1 MEFCNTI
8 VDSLIP
14 MPQFFEATSGR
25 EYLIKDGCRAVI
37 SVAEP
42 IGVKEKAEEYIQWDP
57 VESTREEIRKLLT
70 EEKWDELRNLILNR
84 LAFGTAGN
92 C

>member
-42 IGVKEKAEEYIQWDP
+42 IGVKERLCHNKWLIFD
-57 VESTREEIRKLLT
+57 
-70 EEKWDELRNLILNR
+70 EK
-84 LAFGTAGN
+84 
-92 C
+92 